1 MMIAFAIVGVVLTVA
16 GLVLIRNRYR
26 SLVREKQAITSDLL
40 GLTDGSTISPQNI
53 NELIDRVAAT
63 AETSQ
68 ATLPAQVLRL
78 LRHYQSRPNGQGV
91 DAIVVALQR
100 QNQLLLDQAI
110 RPTRFL
116 AWAVP
121 VIGCLAMVVGVMV
134 SILRFAGDVDASGDV
149 EHMKQSLSD
158 VTQGLATAFLP
169 LIVYLVG
176 ALILSVLTVRLEGHY
191 KRLIEQLNMWI
202 LQHVVAHLETDRPVL
217 LVTSE
222 P

>member
-1 MMIAFAIVGVVLTVA
+1 
-16 GLVLIRNRYR
+16 
-26 SLVREKQAITSDLL
+26 
-40 GLTDGSTISPQNI
+40 
-53 NELIDRVAAT
+53 
-63 AETSQ
+63 
-68 ATLPAQVLRL
+68 
-78 LRHYQSRPNGQGV
+78 
-91 DAIVVALQR
+91 
-100 QNQLLLDQAI
+100 
-110 RPTRFL
+110 
-116 AWAVP
+116 
-121 VIGCLAMVVGVMV
+121 MVVGVMV